1 MRTKTLL
8 KRRKNIIEEKE
19 KQLVALQAESNRA
32 LDIVTSTINSL
43 ATVNEKIDV
52 TMSEISEAKAK
63 LQSTEDDLSKTRL
76 HNTKIIDKFRALIE
90 E

>member
-1 MRTKTLL
+1 MITEHLIII
-8 KRRKNIIEEKE
+8 KNIIEEKQ
-19 KQLVALQAESNRA
+19 KQLTTLQAESNRA

>member
-1 MRTKTLL
+1 M
-8 KRRKNIIEEKE
+8 
-19 KQLVALQAESNRA
+19 
-32 LDIVTSTINSL
+32 DIVTSTINSL